1 VDSNIVKSNLKKY
14 YNQEAELRNSSK
26 KEEWKKNQRTRFYSY
41 VKAENKSSLLEIGA
55 GTGNDSRF
63 FMDCGLSVIAIDLSG
78 EMVKLCK
85 GKNIEAY
92 ELDFY
97 NISNLNKK
105 FDCIWSMNCL
115 LHVPK
120 TDLLQVLNEINMVL
134 NEKGLFYMGVY
145 GGVDAE
151 SDFVNEVTDIPRF
164 FSYYSES
171 KIKEVLSNVF
181 DIIEFEQIDVGRN
194 IDFQA
199 VILRKK

>member
-1 VDSNIVKSNLKKY
+1 MDSNIVKTNLKKY
-14 YNQEAELRNSSK
+14 YNQEAELRNSSE
-26 KEEWKKNQRTRFYSY
+26 KEEWKKHQRSRFYSY
-41 VKAENKSSLLEIGA
+41 VKSENKNSLLEIGA
-55 GTGNDSRF
+55 GTGNDSQF
-63 FMDCGLSVIAIDLSG
+63 FMDCGLSVTAIDLSS

-85 GKNIEAY
+85 EKNIEAY

-105 FDCIWSMNCL
+105 FDCIWSMNSL

-120 TDLLQVLNEINMVL
+120 TDLQQVLNEINLVL

-145 GGVDAE
+145 GGVDTE
-151 SDFVNEVTDIPRF
+151 SEFVNDVTDTPRF

-181 DIIEFEQIDVGRN
+181 DIIEFQQIDVGMN

-199 VILRKK
+199 VIMRKK

>member
-1 VDSNIVKSNLKKY
+1 MESNILKVNLKKY
-14 YNQEAELRNSSK
+14 YNQEAELRNLSEK
-26 KEEWKKNQRTRFYSY
+26 QEWKNFQRTGFCSY
-41 VKAENKSSLLEIGA
+41 VKSENKNSLLEIGA
-55 GTGNDSRF
+55 GTGADSQF
-63 FMDCGLSVIAIDLSG
+63 FMDCGLGVVAIDLSS

-85 GKNIEAY
+85 EKNIEAY

-105 FDCIWSMNCL
+105 FDCIWSMNSL

-120 TDLLQVLNEINMVL
+120 ADLPQVLNEINSVL

-145 GGVDAE
+145 GGIDTE
-151 SDFVNEVTDIPRF
+151 SEYVNEVNDTPRF

-181 DIIEFEQIDVGRN
+181 DIIEFQQIDVGRN

-199 VILRKK
+199 VIMRKK

>member
-1 VDSNIVKSNLKKY
+1 VDPNKVKINLKKY
-14 YNQEAELRNSSK
+14 YNQEAELRNLSEK
-26 KEEWKKNQRTRFYSY
+26 QEWKIQQRSRFCSY
-41 VKAENKSSLLEIGA
+41 VKSENKNSLLEIGA

-63 FMDCGLSVIAIDLSG
+63 FMDCGFTVVAIDLSN

-92 ELDFY
+92 EMDFY
-97 NISNLNKK
+97 NISSLNKK
-105 FDCIWSMNCL
+105 FDCIWSMNSL

-120 TDLLQVLNEINMVL
+120 ADLLQVLNEIDSVL

-145 GGVDAE
+145 GGVDTE
-151 SDFVNEVTDIPRF
+151 NEYVNEVTDTPRF

-171 KIKEVLSNVF
+171 RIKEVLSSVF
-181 DIIEFEQIDVGRN
+181 DIIEFEQIDVARD

-199 VILRKK
+199 IIMRKK

>member
-1 VDSNIVKSNLKKY
+1 MDSNIVKSNLKKY
-14 YNQEAELRNSSK
+14 YDQEAELRNSSE
-26 KEEWKKNQRTRFYSY
+26 KEEWKKNQRARFYSY
-41 VKAENKSSLLEIGA
+41 IKAEGKKSLLEIGA

-63 FMDCGLSVIAIDLSG
+63 FMDCGLSVIAIDLSS

-85 GKNIEAY
+85 EKNIEAY

-105 FDCIWSMNCL
+105 FDYIWSMNSL

-145 GGVDAE
+145 GGVDTE
-151 SDFVNEVTDIPRF
+151 SDFVNEVTDTPRF

-171 KIKEVLSNVF
+171 KLKEVLSDVF
-181 DIIEFEQIDVGRN
+181 EIIEFEQIDVGRDT
-194 IDFQA
+194 DFQA
-199 VILRKK
+199 VIMRKK